1 VKKVLVIGSSN
12 TDMVVRVR
20 NIPHPGQTVMGE
32 DLQTFAGGKG
42 ANQAVAARRAGA
54 DVLFMAAVGNDDFGK
69 AAIEVF
75 KREGIGAEHIEVLDE
90 VPSGVAM
97 IFVSDEGENC
107 IGVAPGAN
115 SRLAARFLNENERV
129 FERCS
134 HLLIQLEI
142 PMETV
147 ETAIRLASKTGTR
160 VILNPAPA
168 TRLSD
173 RALAD
178 LYCITPN
185 EHELEELT
193 GISVSDRK
201 SARKAAQA
209 LLQSG
214 VENVIIT
221 MGSEGALLVNSVEE
235 YHQGAEIVNVVDTTG
250 AGDTFNGV
258 LTAMLAEGRSL
269 KDSIDLAV
277 RGATLSV
284 QRPGATDSVPYRH
297 EFLIQ
302 PSDGVQIEPE

>member
-178 LYCITPN
+178 LYC
-185 EHELEELT
+185 T